1 MSWPISELRQP
12 LVLVLTRFLH
22 RLFPHVN
29 LEFHLFYPCTYSSD
43 MLAAV
48 VSQEPPTSCNIHL
61 LGLTSAAVP
70 FSARR

>member
-29 LEFHLFYPCTYSSD
+29 LEFHRSD
-43 MLAAV
+43 MLAAA
-48 VSQEPPTSCNIHL
+48 VSQEPPTSINMFAEPYIC
-61 LGLTSAAVP
+61 SPP